1 MMKMFE
7 KKAKLAGILVIV
19 LAAAAA
25 AFAQRAELSGARWQL
40 THINGQAVSRNK
52 AFLEFDTG
60 NDRFSGNAGCNSMFG
75 SVAVNGRR
83 IDFGPVGTTRM
94 ACSDREAT
102 RTESRFITALGRVNR
117 FRRTGAN
124 LELLEQGAVL
134 LRFKSVRGDEE
145 NEESLE
151 SKKWLLEDLGGR
163 PIRTGGGTPFV
174 AFDAGKSSAGGDTGC
189 NLFGG
194 SYAVSGN
201 TIRIY
206 DTIST
211 MRACIE
217 DERMGIERRFM
228 DALQNTNR
236 FEIRGGDLFL
246 FRNEKLLVKF
256 RGENK

>member
-1 MMKMFE
+1 MKKMFE
-7 KKAKLAGILVIV
+7 KKAKLAGIFVIV

-25 AFAQRAELSGARWQL
+25 AFAQRAELSGSRWQL
-40 THINGQAVSRNK
+40 THVNGQAVSQNK
-52 AFLEFDTG
+52 AFLEFVPG

-75 SVAVNGRR
+75 NVAVNGRR
-83 IDFGPVGTTRM
+83 IDFGPVSTTRM
-94 ACSDREAT
+94 ACADREAT

-117 FRRTGAN
+117 FRRTGGS
-124 LELLEQGAVL
+124 LELLERGEVL
-134 LRFKSVRGDEE
+134 LRFKSVRGNDE
-145 NEESLE
+145 NEGSLE
-151 SKKWLLEDLGGR
+151 RKKWAVEELGGS
-163 PIRTGGGTPFV
+163 PFRTRAGTPFV
-174 AFDAGKSSAGGDTGC
+174 VFDAGKSSAGGDTGC

-217 DERMGIERRFM
+217 DERMNIERRFM

-236 FEIRGGDLFL
+236 FEIRGGNLFL
-246 FRNEKLLVKF
+246 YRNEKLLAKF